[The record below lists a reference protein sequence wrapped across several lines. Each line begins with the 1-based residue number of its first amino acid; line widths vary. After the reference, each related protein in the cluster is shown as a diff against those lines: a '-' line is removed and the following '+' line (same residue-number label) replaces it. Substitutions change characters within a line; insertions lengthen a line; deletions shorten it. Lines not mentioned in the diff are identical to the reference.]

1 VLFALGAPWIFLG
14 LLLSFL
20 LGLLLRGFAIRLAG
34 RMFGLAERRESLA
47 PNLREDIDPFGAVAA
62 AIGGMGWGKVLSVDE
77 VPRHRGRGRA
87 IAVFAAGPVLCLL
100 IAQLLFLA
108 YALLFPDNLLAIL
121 GPADVLRGTTW
132 VGQAIG
138 DQILLGLAVGLLCF
152 GLLALI
158 PMPPL
163 DGFGILYHAQR
174 NPNGRGI
181 QGYRLWFEDKNIG
194 VLVLLICSLF
204 PFGYPFLVMILNFLG
219 LVFVR
224 LWG

>member
-1 VLFALGAPWIFLG
+1 VRTSTRSAPWPPRSAAWG
-14 LLLSFL
+14 
-20 LGLLLRGFAIRLAG
+20 GAG
-34 RMFGLAERRESLA
+34 CSPSTRCPGT
-47 PNLREDIDPFGAVAA
+47 AA
-62 AIGGMGWGKVLSVDE
+62 A
-77 VPRHRGRGRA
+77 
-87 IAVFAAGPVLCLL
+87 
-100 IAQLLFLA
+100 LLFLA
-108 YALLFPDNLLAIL
+108 YVLLFPDNLLALL
-121 GPADVLRGTTW
+121 GPADILRGTTW
-132 VGQAIG
+132 IGQTIG
-138 DQILLGLAVGLLCF
+138 DQILLGLAVGLLSF

-204 PFGYPFLVMILNFLG
+204 PFGYPFLVLILNFLG
-219 LVFVR
+219 LLFVR